1 MKTDHIKN
9 RNMIMQVVLMI
20 VTLGIYSIYWY
31 YATLKELHIA
41 NGKED
46 AGEILWT
53 ILMFI
58 PLANFF
64 AYWHYSKECAA
75 FTDDKYPNF
84 LMFILWVFFSPA
96 VWLLTQ
102 LELNKASTAPA

>member
-20 VTLGIYSIYWY
+20 VTLGIYGIYWFY
-31 YATLKELHIA
+31 STLKELHIA

-46 AGEILWT
+46 AGEVLWT
-53 ILMFI
+53 ILAFI
-58 PLANFF
+58 PIAWWF
-64 AYWHYSKECAA
+64 AQWHYSKECAA
-75 FTDDKYPNF
+75 FTSDKYPTF
-84 LMFILWVFFSPA
+84 LMFLLWVFFWPA

>member
-1 MKTDHIKN
+1 MRTDQIKY
-9 RNMIMQVVLMI
+9 RNMIMQVVLVI
-20 VTLGIYSIYWY
+20 VTLGIYGIYWFHV
-31 YATLKELHIA
+31 TLEELHIA

-58 PLANFF
+58 PIGWWF
-64 AYWHYSKECAA
+64 AQWHYSKECAE
-75 FTDDKYPNF
+75 FTDDKYPAF
-84 LMFILWVFFSPA
+84 LMFILWIFFSPA

-102 LELNKASTAPA
+102 LELNEAATVPA

>member
-1 MKTDHIKN
+1 MRTDHIKN
-9 RNMIMQVVLMI
+9 RNMIMQVVLTI
-20 VTLGIYSIYWY
+20 VTLGIYSIYWFY
-31 YATLKELHIA
+31 STLKELHIA

-58 PLANFF
+58 PLANLF
-64 AYWHYSKECAA
+64 ALWHYSEECAA
-75 FTDDKYPNF
+75 FTNDKYPTF
-84 LMFILWVFFSPA
+84 LMFILWIFFSPA

-102 LELNKASTAPA
+102 LELNEASTSAA